1 MTKNYLYGIEHL
13 HTMFNATTV
22 AFDCETTGLQP
33 VFGGLRLLQLAALD
47 RTPVVIDCWDLTDED
62 WIDLEEFFSVKRYWI
77 AHNAVF
83 DLGWLQEHEL
93 YPEGEVLCTMLA
105 SRILTNGLPNVKH
118 GLQHVV
124 KRYLKLDIS
133 KEEQKS
139 DWSGDLTPSQLEYAA
154 YDVYLLTQLDGP
166 INQRMAVGNLHKAW
180 FLECAALPSM
190 AQLWRTG
197 LPFNL
202 ESLQGL
208 HADLAKDHVR
218 LGDAFI
224 ETLDKALPASK
235 KLPRDPDGSFNL
247 RSKAEGSV
255 RAGTKKEAGFNLNSP
270 KQLLDIFTTLL
281 DRQPVNSE
289 GKPSAS
295 RSALR
300 EYAADHPVVAEYLA
314 WKRVEKRRQ
323 MVEALIKHFDSSG
336 FIKAS
341 YMQLGADTGRMS
353 CVSGDT
359 ILITSRGNFTFEEYL
374 PQEGDLVLTHKGR
387 WMPVKRKLY
396 RGVEPVFEVVTA
408 EGGMLCCTSDHKLW
422 TGSEWVRICDL
433 FVGASLGL
441 FEEVGS
447 AAGKH
452 RSCASR
458 VSERTTSH
466 CLQSGGDAR
475 NKPPECYAGFERAA
489 VTGEKKGG
497 KSSSVIAGESR
508 SPKPYEGQEW
518 FPAPQLHRE
527 CGGFQRLL
535 DGTGREREAGV
546 PASFGDGT
554 SLRPGDFASS
564 SGRASYRWEH
574 EEQHAGQLSLGD
586 KEGSCG
592 FTHTTTV
599 VESIKPVGPMGVWD
613 IEVEG
618 DHSYALYGFLS
629 HNCIGPNLQQIPRDP
644 RFRAC
649 VKAPAGWKLVVADYA
664 QMELRLAANE
674 AQDELMIRAFQ
685 EGLDLHTV
693 TAMQIYG
700 VTEDEVTKDM
710 RQVSKSANFGLLY
723 GSGARGLRNYAAGMG
738 IQMDLL
744 EAGEIR
750 AKFHASYKGISRW
763 QRENAAQANRP
774 SNDAAIRIRE
784 SGLRRFL
791 PGDYNSLTVRCNTP
805 IQGAGAAVLKRTL
818 GKLWPLLKADGEE
831 VVRLAGVVHDECLLL
846 VREEHAETWR
856 CQLEAV
862 MEEAEAEW
870 LGPVPALAEA
880 KVADSWV
887 DAK

>member
-1 MTKNYLYGIEHL
+1 MAPKYLYGIEHL

-62 WIDLEEFFSVKRYWI
+62 WIDLEQFFSVKRYWI

-105 SRILTNGLPNVKH
+105 SRILTNGLPNLKH

-202 ESLQGL
+202 ESLQEL

-353 CVSGDT
+353 C
-359 ILITSRGNFTFEEYL
+359 
-374 PQEGDLVLTHKGR
+374 
-387 WMPVKRKLY
+387 
-396 RGVEPVFEVVTA
+396 
-408 EGGMLCCTSDHKLW
+408 
-422 TGSEWVRICDL
+422 
-433 FVGASLGL
+433 
-441 FEEVGS
+441 
-447 AAGKH
+447 
-452 RSCASR
+452 
-458 VSERTTSH
+458 
-466 CLQSGGDAR
+466 
-475 NKPPECYAGFERAA
+475 
-489 VTGEKKGG
+489 
-497 KSSSVIAGESR
+497 
-508 SPKPYEGQEW
+508 
-518 FPAPQLHRE
+518 
-527 CGGFQRLL
+527 
-535 DGTGREREAGV
+535 
-546 PASFGDGT
+546 
-554 SLRPGDFASS
+554 
-564 SGRASYRWEH
+564 
-574 EEQHAGQLSLGD
+574 
-586 KEGSCG
+586 
-592 FTHTTTV
+592 
-599 VESIKPVGPMGVWD
+599 
-613 IEVEG
+613 
-618 DHSYALYGFLS
+618 
-629 HNCIGPNLQQIPRDP
+629 IGPNLQQIPRDP

-693 TAMQIYG
+693 TAMQVYG

-791 PGDYNSLTVRCNTP
+791 PGEYNSLTVRCNTP

-831 VVRLAGVVHDECLLL
+831 VVRLAGVVHDEVILL
-846 VREEHAETWR
+846 VREEHADVW
-856 CQLEAV
+856 CQQLAAV
-862 MEEAEAEW
+862 MQDAEAEW
-870 LGPVPALAEA
+870 LGPVPPLAEA
-880 KVADSWV
+880 KAADSWV